1 MFENFLWYEKQHR
14 RTIHTSQK
22 IYFAH
27 SLHTETFTEQ
37 KDGRLN
43 KMGLKDFC
51 KELLKKK
58 NRDKIK
64 SLRIIIS

>member
-43 KMGLKDFC
+43 KMGLKNC
-51 KELLKKK
+51 GKELLKKTVTK
-58 NRDKIK
+58 
-64 SLRIIIS
+64 